1 MSIVLTLLLSFSIS
15 AFEDSFTRGEIKNL
29 EKYFPDESKV
39 YVEISVPFNVYG
51 FLSKS
56 QILALF
62 KNIFYQFETKK
73 FKIKEKIEGGNS
85 IVLRIEWVIFDK
97 IMEETKNIN
106 IFIRLSLEKN
116 QWYISEIKGD

>member
-1 MSIVLTLLLSFSIS
+1 MSIFLTLLLSFSIS
-15 AFEDSFTRGEIKNL
+15 AFEDSFTKGEIKNL

-39 YVEISVPFNVYG
+39 YVEISVPFHVYG

-73 FKIKEKIEGGNS
+73 FKIIEKIEGGNS

-106 IFIRLSLEKN
+106 IFMRLSLEKN
-116 QWYISEIKGD
+116 QWYISEVKGD